1 MKNKFW
7 ILIILIGL
15 VSCGGLNDAKKVLR
29 NEKISN
35 TDEFLIQKKDPLVL
49 PPDYEKIP
57 EPGTIV
63 KKKADE
69 KYKIRKILNS
79 SKKENISKNQSSST
93 EESILEKIR

>member
-49 PPDYEKIP
+49 PPDYEKIT

-69 KYKIRKILNS
+69 KDKIRKILNS

>member
-57 EPGTIV
+57 EPGTVV
-63 KKKADE
+63 KKKVDE
-69 KYKIRKILNS
+69 KDKIRKILNS
-79 SKKENISKNQSSST
+79 SKKDNISKNQSSST

>member
-7 ILIILIGL
+7 ILIILRGL

-57 EPGTIV
+57 EPGTVV
-63 KKKADE
+63 KKKVDE
-69 KYKIRKILNS
+69 KDKIRKILNS
-79 SKKENISKNQSSST
+79 SKKDNIRKNQSSST
-93 EESILEKIR
+93 